1 MLNLLWRRK
10 YLFTDILIKCSKV
23 VMLIDF
29 LGQLKNFI
37 PVPTGTVFILKNFK
51 YKLPTLVYRMY
62 IVQ

>member
-1 MLNLLWRRK
+1 MC
-10 YLFTDILIKCSKV
+10 TDILIKCSKV

-37 PVPTGTVFILKNFK
+37 PVPTGTGTVFILKNFK